1 MNTNKKITINLS
13 TATDAFKFTAFLVEG
28 LSYIDMWT
36 PTKVNAGGCGAFA
49 LLLTEQ
55 LDKVGIPYEIYALAG
70 KDAGDEEVRNNT
82 IQYLNS
88 GRNKIDNPKKEKI
101 GVAHVCVKIF
111 GLFYDSN
118 GVINTLVEMG
128 KFKDPITRE
137 QLQNLY
143 DNAAWNQIFDRGCV
157 PFMKEKFDEIF
168 SLYEKFNPASDFFKR
183 PGEKDITYSQN
194 TIRELKK
201 LRQMSMIG
209 GLAQALMSM
218 HDGDNG

>member
-1 MNTNKKITINLS
+1 MNTNKKTTIALS
-13 TATDAFKFTAFLVEG
+13 TATDAFKFAAFLVEG

-36 PTKVNAGGCGAFA
+36 PTRVNQGGCGAFA

-70 KDAGDEEVRNNT
+70 RDSGDEEVRNNT

-88 GRNKIDNPKKEKI
+88 GRNKIDDPRKEKI
-101 GVAHVCVKIF
+101 GVGHVCVKIF
-111 GLFYDSN
+111 GLFYDSD
-118 GVINTLVEMG
+118 GVINTLVEMER
-128 KFKDPITRE
+128 FKDPITRD

-143 DNAAWNQIFDRGCV
+143 DNATWNEIFDRECV

-168 SLYEKFNPASDFFKR
+168 SSYEKFKPASDFFKR
-183 PGEKDITYSQN
+183 PGEKDVTYSKN

-201 LRQMSMIG
+201 LRERSFIG
-209 GLAQALMSM
+209 GLAQALMAS
-218 HDGDNG
+218 HGGD